1 MNKDTKSYFPIL
13 EKYAQK
19 NKQFT
24 TNDAASVTGLP
35 VLETEYSI
43 KEMMEKYDCKLKVT
57 ENGDLIYD
65 FGPHLKRRDAKSF
78 AEYFG
83 QFLDLLWRGFT
94 IFYKF
99 MISAFLVVYFVV

>member
-24 TNDAASVTGLP
+24 INDAASVTGLP

-57 ENGDLIYD
+57 EN
-65 FGPHLKRRDAKSF
+65 
-78 AEYFG
+78 
-83 QFLDLLWRGFT
+83 QV
-94 IFYKF
+94 
-99 MISAFLVVYFVV
+99 FLVCICIFDISMHACV